1 MPDVS
6 DHNEREKLQTANWN
20 NSVSFASDEESV
32 FRREAAEETFT
43 LTQNNNKQILK
54 PIDMPNSIFNKPTAK
69 RRD

>member
-43 LTQNNNKQILK
+43 LT
-54 PIDMPNSIFNKPTAK
+54 
-69 RRD
+69 